1 MYSGDYIHIA
11 MAFTDKTGLYS
22 KNIGA
27 TITSILTNT
36 NHKVYI
42 HLLCDE
48 TLSNENYIKFNELV
62 CQYGQKI
69 KFYNINLDN
78 KSKLIKSKELNRVSK
93 GSLYRLMIPELIDV
107 EKVIYLDSDLI
118 VNLDISTLWNINIKN
133 YILGAVLDIESSR
146 NDKRFKK
153 FYESINVDLN
163 RYFNAGV
170 IIFNLNKLRNFDLLN
185 KSIEFFSNKLDVP
198 HLDQSVLNY
207 FFKDN
212 DVKLLDKKYNII
224 VSDELMK
231 INIKEKKIDNVS
243 GIYHFAGVG
252 KPWNGICNE
261 YDKLY
266 WKYLIL
272 SPWGEKENLLN
283 YIELINFQERALE
296 GFLDTQNLYSKKI
309 FIEKSLKRIIKEIY
323 NYLKK

>member
-1 MYSGDYIHIA
+1 MYSEDYIHIA

-27 TITSILTNT
+27 TITSILINT

-69 KFYNINLDN
+69 KFYNIDLDN
-78 KSKLIKSKELNRVSK
+78 KSKRIKSKELNRVSK
-93 GSLYRLMIPELIDV
+93 GSLYRLMLPNLIDV
-107 EKVIYLDSDLI
+107 EKVIYLDSDII
-118 VNLDISTLWNINIKN
+118 VDLDISTLWNIDIRN

-153 FYESINVDLN
+153 FYKSINVDLN

-185 KSIEFFSNKLDVP
+185 KSIEFFSNKPDVP

-212 DVKLLDKKYNII
+212 DVKLLDRKYNII

-231 INIKEKKIDNVS
+231 INKKIDNIS

-252 KPWNGICNE
+252 KPWNGICSE

-272 SPWGEKENLLN
+272 SPWGEKENIIK
-283 YIELINFQERALE
+283 YISLMDLE
-296 GFLDTQNLYSKKI
+296 KYPLEFM
-309 FIEKSLKRIIKEIY
+309 IEKQMVYSRKKFILEF
-323 NYLKK
+323 LKKLRHLI